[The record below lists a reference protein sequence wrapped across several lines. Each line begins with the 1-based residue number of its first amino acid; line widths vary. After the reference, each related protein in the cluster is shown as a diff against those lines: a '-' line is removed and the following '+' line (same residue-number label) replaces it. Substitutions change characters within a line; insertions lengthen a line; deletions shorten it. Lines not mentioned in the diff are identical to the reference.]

1 MVEILGK
8 DYENLDY
15 IYNFVPVLNNSLN
28 LEKKILLYMVG
39 DYQRIKEFLKAGNFY
54 WNSGM
59 FCFKAG
65 VFLEE
70 LKRYEPE
77 VYEKAKIAFD
87 NSNNAFLPL
96 DKSME
101 IPSISVDYAV
111 MERTQNLQAV
121 IGSFRWSDMGSFES
135 VYEYLLSNGH
145 SADKFG
151 NIVIGTF
158 LHTEFLG
165 LENTILVV
173 TEDVILVLKKEYAQK
188 VKDIYENLEKT
199 NKHLM

>member
-1 MVEILGK
+1 M
-8 DYENLDY
+8 
-15 IYNFVPVLNNSLN
+15 
-28 LEKKILLYMVG
+28 
-39 DYQRIKEFLKAGNFY
+39 
-54 WNSGM
+54 
-59 FCFKAG
+59 
-65 VFLEE
+65 EE

-121 IGSFRWSDMGSFES
+121 IGTFRWSDMGSFES
-135 VYEYLLSNGH
+135 VYEYFIAQGYPTDKNG
-145 SADKFG
+145 
-151 NIVIGTF
+151 NMVIGTK

-165 LENTILVV
+165 LKKCILVH
-173 TEDVILVLKKEYAQK
+173 TDDAILVLKKDKAQD
-188 VKDIYENLEKT
+188 VKDIYERLEKESIE
-199 NKHLM
+199 LIM

>member
-1 MVEILGK
+1 
-8 DYENLDY
+8 
-15 IYNFVPVLNNSLN
+15 
-28 LEKKILLYMVG
+28 MVG

-121 IGSFRWSDMGSFES
+121 IGSFRWCFCR
-135 VYEYLLSNGH
+135 
-145 SADKFG
+145 FR
-151 NIVIGTF
+151 
-158 LHTEFLG
+158 
-165 LENTILVV
+165 
-173 TEDVILVLKKEYAQK
+173 
-188 VKDIYENLEKT
+188 
-199 NKHLM
+199 KHLSRWKYCKRTRQRNTRWWWWKPRFRNCRWKKPCRN

>member
-1 MVEILGK
+1 
-8 DYENLDY
+8 
-15 IYNFVPVLNNSLN
+15 
-28 LEKKILLYMVG
+28 MVG

-135 VYEYLLSNGH
+135 VYEYFISQGYPTDKNG
-145 SADKFG
+145 
-151 NIVIGTF
+151 NMVIGTK

-165 LENTILVV
+165 LKKCILVH
-173 TEDVILVLKKEYAQK
+173 TEDAILILKKDKAQD
-188 VKDIYENLEKT
+188 VKDIYERLEKESIE
-199 NKHLM
+199 LIM

>member
-1 MVEILGK
+1 
-8 DYENLDY
+8 
-15 IYNFVPVLNNSLN
+15 
-28 LEKKILLYMVG
+28 
-39 DYQRIKEFLKAGNFY
+39 
-54 WNSGM
+54 M

-135 VYEYLLSNGH
+135 VYEYFISQGYPTDKNG
-145 SADKFG
+145 
-151 NIVIGTF
+151 NMVIGTK

-165 LENTILVV
+165 LKKCILVH
-173 TEDVILVLKKEYAQK
+173 TEDAILILKKDKAQD
-188 VKDIYENLEKT
+188 VKGIYERLEQRSKGYI
-199 NKHLM
+199 

>member
-1 MVEILGK
+1 
-8 DYENLDY
+8 
-15 IYNFVPVLNNSLN
+15 
-28 LEKKILLYMVG
+28 MVG

-199 NKHLM
+199 NRQKGCKRN